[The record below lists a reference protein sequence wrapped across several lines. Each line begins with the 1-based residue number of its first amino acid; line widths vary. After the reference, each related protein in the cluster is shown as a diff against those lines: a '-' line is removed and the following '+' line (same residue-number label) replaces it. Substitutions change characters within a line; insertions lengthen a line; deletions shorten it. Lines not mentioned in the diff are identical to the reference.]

1 MELRIAT
8 LTPEQKR
15 DYDRYIDNMRSLEDV
30 VDSAWSS
37 GHFEGKAEGR
47 AEGIAEGKWE
57 DARNFYKLGVD
68 LDIIS
73 KATGISIEELRA
85 KLNGI

>member
-37 GHFEGKAEGR
+37 GHFEGR

-73 KATGISIEELRA
+73 KATGISIEELKA